1 MRRSYD
7 VAFYMPSLGP
17 LLLQSACAGGGAE
30 TQIWLLARG
39 LARRGY
45 AVCVIVIDTPPGL
58 AGEVDGVDVILRPPW
73 QGGRGVRGQLAE
85 LIVLW
90 RVLAPLDAKVIVQR
104 AAGLWTGL
112 VALITRIRRR
122 HFVYSSANL
131 ADFNFHALAS
141 TPKEARLFNFGLRLA
156 TTVIVQTD
164 EQAEQ
169 CTEKFHR
176 TSVVVR
182 SIAEPVTPRR
192 RTPQAFLWIGRLID
206 YKRPEAFLA
215 LARALP
221 EAQFWLVGMPSP
233 DHLRLAAEV
242 ERQARDVKNLQLLP
256 ERPRTELLE
265 LYEHGVAIVNT
276 ADFEGMPNIF
286 LEGWSR
292 GIPALA
298 LSHDPDGVI
307 ETNRLGGFAHGSQEE
322 LVRLARVLWSS
333 RHDQA
338 VLSARCRSYVERE
351 HAASAVVTQ
360 WIAALGLP
368 SQVENQPCR
377 PVRKKV
383 RHGSIDDRVHRAAG
397 TTAATAAPVIGA
409 ARTTWH
415 GGRRLADRL
424 VTDRRLGISTAGRI
438 PLDRLGLWDPER
450 VSYEPSPWR
459 TLRLVLAPDE
469 VCGDDVFIDVGAG
482 KGRIVIEAAAHYDF
496 GRVIGLELSPDL
508 ASAARANVVAASYL
522 RCHNVDITVGDATQ
536 VTLPDDVTVIFLYNP
551 FRGSIFEQ
559 FLAGVVASLDR
570 HPRALRMIY
579 RTPFEH
585 ERLLA
590 TGRFRLMREHR
601 PLRPTR
607 SMRDSGAV
615 RLYASVT

>member
-17 LLLQSACAGGGAE
+17 LLLQNTSADGGAE

-45 AVCVIVIDTPPGL
+45 AVCVIVIDIAPGL
-58 AGEVDGVDVILRPPW
+58 PREFDGVDVILRPPW
-73 QGGRGVRGQLAE
+73 QGGRGIRGQVAE

-90 RVLAPLDAKVIVQR
+90 RVLAPLDARVIVQR

-112 VALITRIRRR
+112 VALIARIRGRR
-122 HFVYSSANL
+122 FVFSSAHL
-131 ADFNFHALAS
+131 ADFEFSALAS
-141 TPKEARLFNFGLRLA
+141 TAKEVRLFDLGLRLA
-156 TTVIVQTD
+156 TPVIVQTD
-164 EQAEQ
+164 EQAVR
-169 CTEKFHR
+169 CIEKFHR
-176 TSVVVR
+176 TPVVVR
-182 SIAEPVTPRR
+182 SIAEPAVPRP

-206 YKRPEAFLA
+206 YKRPEAFLE
-215 LARALP
+215 LARSLP
-221 EAQFWLVGMPSP
+221 EARFWLVGIPSA
-233 DHLRLAAEV
+233 DHPGIAADLEH
-242 ERQARDVKNLQLLP
+242 QARDVENLELLP
-256 ERPRTELLE
+256 PRPRTQLLE
-265 LYEHGVAIVNT
+265 LYHQGAAIVNT

-292 GIPALA
+292 GIPTLA

-307 ETNRLGGFAHGSQEE
+307 EANGLGGFAHGSQEE
-322 LVRLARVLWSS
+322 LIRLARSLWSN

-338 VLSARCRSYVERE
+338 ALSARCRAYVQRE
-351 HAASAVVTQ
+351 HSASAVLTQ

-368 SQVENQPCR
+368 SAPEDQI
-377 PVRKKV
+377 
-383 RHGSIDDRVHRAAG
+383 SRAAIVPQQR
-397 TTAATAAPVIGA
+397 TQAKRETVIST

-415 GGRRLADRL
+415 GARRLADGV

-438 PLDRLGLWDPER
+438 TLDRLGLRHPER

-459 TLRLVLAPDE
+459 TLRLVLSPDE
-469 VCGDDVFIDVGAG
+469 VGAHDVFIDVGAG
-482 KGRIVIEAAAHYDF
+482 KGRVVIEAAAHYDF
-496 GRVIGLELSPDL
+496 GRVIGLELSPEL
-508 ASAARANVVAASYL
+508 ASVARANVAAASRL
-522 RCHNVDITVGDATQ
+522 RCHDVEITVGDATQ
-536 VTLPDDVTVIFLYNP
+536 FAVPDDVTIVFLYNP

-559 FLAGVVASLDR
+559 FMTCVLASLDR
-570 HPRALRMIY
+570 RPRALRLIY

-601 PLRPTR
+601 PLRPTE
-607 SMRDSGAV
+607 SLRDSGAV
-615 RLYASVT
+615 RLYANLT